1 MNAQP
6 RYLTARCLS
15 LVAAIAFSSFL
26 ACSATFA
33 QEDPFGA
40 APKPAGDD
48 APAAPVGKKTATR
61 PPPTVEREPLVIE
74 MLRASNPSSPEQQLS
89 AAQSALQFGR
99 IDEAKKYLEKL
110 LADKPADD
118 ALAPLTARYGPFLL
132 QIIGFK
138 DLQPAGLEAANL
150 VQSAAQR
157 VAQDQTRIATAIKQL
172 SSSDAAARQ
181 SALEQLALGG
191 DAVVNPLLAILADPA
206 RAAEHAALR
215 LALVQLGS
223 PVELPL
229 IAALDSRDESL
240 RTQVIAVLARMGSPH
255 AAMFLVRPALDPAS
269 PKQTRELAHAA
280 LKRLQ
285 GATPDLYEGTHYL
298 AGQVDRLLKGDLPF
312 ESDQNDRV
320 TLWNWDEST
329 RQVVSGKLPRS
340 DAGLFLAARVSRD
353 LLALKPDDQ
362 AVQRQMLLTNLE
374 LAKVLEGFDRPLSG
388 SPGSP
393 GAIALAAGPQVINQ
407 VLTDALNSHR
417 TAAAQA
423 AAELLG
429 RLNDASVLHTT
440 GGDSPLARA
449 LQSSDRRVRL
459 TAVFSMLKLAPGE
472 QFPGAGRIG
481 ETLAWFIATSGDN
494 SVLIGN
500 PRGEDAQTLVGYVNA
515 LGYEGEGAYTGRMLA
530 ERAFANPDFSCIL
543 ISDAIDGPPVEELV
557 QWLRRDYRTARM
569 PLGVMARG
577 ERFLQLEQSFS
588 DDRFTT
594 VFPRIHSVE
603 VCNSEISK
611 LKAIAGRNFVNSD
624 ERIAQARAALSAL
637 ELLAKRFKVF
647 AQYDILRQEPA
658 IIAAM
663 NNPAL
668 AAPAAS
674 LLAYFP
680 TPAAQQALV
689 NFASQSNREFA
700 ARQAAAVAFTSS
712 VQSHGLRIG
721 KPQIAQQYSRYN
733 ASQTADKPTQ
743 ELLSAILDTIESP
756 AISQGDLVKQP

>member
-6 RYLTARCLS
+6 RTFAARYLF
-15 LVAAIAFSSFL
+15 LVAAAIAFAFL
-26 ACSATFA
+26 ACSASFA

-40 APKPAGDD
+40 APRPAGDD

-74 MLRASNPSSPEQQLS
+74 MLRASNPSSPEQILS

-99 IDEAKKYLEKL
+99 TDEAKKYLEKL
-110 LADKPADD
+110 LADKPTDD
-118 ALAPLTARYGPFLL
+118 VLAPLTARHGPFLL
-132 QIIGFK
+132 QIIGVK
-138 DLQPAGLEAANL
+138 DLQPTGLEVADL

-157 VAQDQTRIATAIKQL
+157 VAQDQTRIAAAIKQL
-172 SSSDAAARQ
+172 ASSDAAARQ
-181 SALEQLALGG
+181 AALEQLALGG
-191 DAVVNPLLAILADPA
+191 DTVVNPLLAVLADPA

-240 RTQVIAVLARMGSPH
+240 QTQVIAVLARMGSPH
-255 AAMFLVRPALDPAS
+255 AALFLVRPALDPAS

-285 GATPDLYEGTHYL
+285 GAAPDLYEGTHYL
-298 AGQVDRLLKGDLPF
+298 AGQVDRMLKGDLPF
-312 ESDQNDRV
+312 ESDQDDRV

-340 DAGLFLAARVSRD
+340 DAGLLLAARVSRD

-362 AVQRQMLLTNLE
+362 AVQRQMLLANLE

-407 VLTDALNSHR
+407 VLTEALNSHR
-417 TAAAQA
+417 SAAAQA

-429 RLNDASVLHTT
+429 RLNDPSVLYTT
-440 GGDSPLARA
+440 GGESPLSRA

-459 TAVFSMLKLAPGE
+459 TAVFSMLRLAPGE

-481 ETLAWFIATSGDN
+481 ETLAWFIATSGAD
-494 SVLIGN
+494 SVLIGH

-530 ERAFANPDFSCIL
+530 ERAFASPDFPFIL
-543 ISDAIDGPPVEELV
+543 ISDAIDSPPVEELV

-569 PLGVMARG
+569 PIGVMARG
-577 ERFLQLEQSFS
+577 ERLLRLEQTFA

-603 VCNSEISK
+603 VCNAELNK
-611 LKAIAGRNFVNSD
+611 LKAIAGRNFVDRD
-624 ERIAQARAALSAL
+624 ERIAQASAALSAL
-637 ELLAKRFKVF
+637 EFLAKRPEVL

-658 IIAAM
+658 IIAAL
-663 NNPAL
+663 NNTAL

-680 TPAAQQALV
+680 SPTAQQALV
-689 NFASQSNREFA
+689 NFASQSNRSMPD
-700 ARQAAAVAFTSS
+700 RQAAAVAFTAS

-721 KPQIAQQYSRYN
+721 QPQVVQQYSRYN
-733 ASQTADKPTQ
+733 ASQSADKPTQ
-743 ELLSAILDTIESP
+743 ELLSAILDTIEKP
-756 AISQGDLVKQP
+756 AITRGDLIKQP